1 MARLKTTL
9 FCAVLFLITA
19 FVGIGYAAT
28 TGSLSASGE
37 LEFIHPPIYIVSA
50 EWVDGN
56 ISNLETPYFTA
67 DTMKS
72 KVTLASNK
80 NSYVVAKI
88 VVKNC
93 TDDVY
98 GYNKS
103 SALPGEGTY
112 DNLNVTYS
120 LFTDASCKNKML
132 RRTEL
137 HPQDTALG
145 ANGLTFYLKFSYVS
159 GYNPTNAGAT
169 LNSFLRFEFL
179 TPVDSI
185 DEETVTQD
193 TINGVSDKML
203 HILNDEETFNTL
215 VEGIQ
220 NPPTSGILNIPV
232 RGSDYIGTVTGSN
245 NEDTQMLETL
255 FDGNLHMIIDGQQ
268 VDVTIMIKYKNV
280 TGDSNREMVLYST
293 TNTLKSS
300 GRVLVYAQVF
310 QQDTVGQSTTWHSIG
325 GPFKGYADVNAY
337 TIPNI
342 GTGSFNTE
350 TWSTSST
357 SRYSGDKVDDLVN
370 K

>member
-9 FCAVLFLITA
+9 FCAFLFLITA
-19 FVGIGYAAT
+19 FVGIGYAST
-28 TGSLSASGE
+28 SGSLSASGDVE
-37 LEFIHPPIYIVSA
+37 YVHPPIYIVSA

-56 ISNLETPYFTA
+56 ISGLETPYFTA

-72 KVTLASNK
+72 SVTLASDK
-80 NSYVVAKI
+80 NSYAVAKI

-93 TDDVY
+93 TDDIY

-120 LFTDASCKNKML
+120 LFTDASCENKML

-137 HPQDTALG
+137 HPQDTEAG
-145 ANGLTFYLKFSYVS
+145 ANGLTFYIKFEYVS
-159 GYNPTNAGAT
+159 GYTPTSAGAT

-203 HILNDEETFNTL
+203 NILNTEETFNTL

-220 NPPTSGILNIPV
+220 NPPTSEILNFPV
-232 RGSDYIGTVTGSN
+232 RGDDYIGTVTGSN
-245 NEDTQMLETL
+245 SSDTQTLETL
-255 FDGNLHMIIDGQQ
+255 FDGNLHMIIDGEQ

-280 TGDSNREMVLYST
+280 TGDSTREMVLYST
-293 TNTLKSS
+293 TNDLKSS

-310 QQDTVGQSTTWHSIG
+310 QQVTSGETTTWHGIG

-337 TIPNI
+337 NFPNY

-350 TWSTSST
+350 SWSTSST
-357 SRYSGDKVDDLVN
+357 SRYSGDKIDDLV
-370 K
+370 